1 MRFSIRWLK
10 QYLNMDLTVD
20 EIIETMM
27 MAGLEV
33 EEEIDLGMRSGTIV
47 VARVVETSPHPQSDH
62 LTLCK
67 VDAGG
72 EPLSIV
78 CGAPNVRTGGVYPCA
93 LLGAKLPGGMVIEP
107 RKIRGIASQG
117 MLCSAAELMISA
129 DHTGIME
136 IPDDSP
142 IGEPFDMLV
151 EIKVTPNRPD
161 CLSIVGVAREVA
173 AMHGRKVY
181 PPKPRPKEMLTR
193 IESLVKL
200 IVPARQQCPRYAC
213 RLIKGVRIGE
223 SPLWMRR
230 RLEQS
235 GLRAIN
241 NVVDVTNYVLLEL
254 GHPLHAFDF
263 GRLAGGE
270 VRVRMAEAGEKLTII
285 DGTELTLT
293 AEDLLIADAAA
304 GIALAGVMGGLESE
318 VRDSTVNVLLESA
331 YFDPATIR
339 RTSKRYGIST
349 DASYR
354 FERGTDREGLMLAL
368 HRAAQLIQEL
378 AGGEIA
384 RGVLDIQANIV
395 EKPPIVLEVERVNR
409 VLGLELSGTQV
420 ADYLV
425 SLGFEVRGGGPAQ
438 LIVSVPTHRVD
449 VSRDVDLI
457 EDVAR
462 LHNYNNIPKTLPRT
476 RCAIGEPTH
485 MQQVIEACR
494 DGLANAGLFEAM
506 GYSFIGE
513 AQAEMIGFDPA
524 RQPRVANPLT
534 VDQVI
539 MRPSL
544 LPGVLASVALNQSRN
559 ESSIALFEVGKV
571 WPPDAKHADPEAE
584 RTEAVAAI
592 VGPLPPTWSA
602 AGRDYD
608 YYDLKGVV
616 ESVLAQFEGAAPE
629 FQPLTDSPV
638 LHPGR
643 SAKLALKGERIGELG
658 ELHPEL
664 AAKLEL
670 RGRVYVARIEIN
682 KLAEVTGGERRRV
695 KPVPKLPASDR
706 DLALVVA
713 KEAPVGQLLDATRRA
728 AGSLL
733 EDLMLFDVYEG
744 EHLPADKKSIG
755 LRLRLRS
762 LEKTLTEDEIKA
774 VMDKVT
780 RSLEEQF
787 GAALRS

>member
-1 MRFSIRWLK
+1 MRFSLRWLK

-20 EIIETMM
+20 QIVDTMM

-33 EEEIDLGMRSGTIV
+33 EEEIDLGMRSGMIV
-47 VARVVETSPHPQSDH
+47 IARVIETSPHPQSDH

-78 CGAPNVRTGGVYPCA
+78 CGAPNVRAGAFYPCA

-117 MLCSAAELMISA
+117 MLCSAAELSISA

-136 IPDDSP
+136 IPEDSP
-142 IGEPFDMLV
+142 IGEPFDFLV
-151 EIKVTPNRPD
+151 DIKVTPNRPD
-161 CLSIVGVAREVA
+161 CLNILGVAREVA
-173 AMHGRKVY
+173 AMHGHKVY

-200 IVPARQQCPRYAC
+200 SVPARYQCPRYTC
-213 RLIKGVRIGE
+213 RLIKGVLVGE
-223 SPLWMRR
+223 SPLWLRR
-230 RLEQS
+230 RLEAS
-235 GLRAIN
+235 GLRSIN

-263 GRLAGGE
+263 DRLAGGE
-270 VRVRMAEAGEKLTII
+270 IRVRMAEAGEKLAII

-293 AEDLLIADAAA
+293 ADDLLIADARA
-304 GIALAGVMGGLESE
+304 GVALAGVMGGLDSE
-318 VRDSTVNVLLESA
+318 VRASTTNVLLESA
-331 YFDPATIR
+331 YFDPTTIR

-354 FERGTDREGLMLAL
+354 FERGTDREGLILAL

-384 RGVLDIQANIV
+384 RGLLDVQATIV
-395 EKPPIVLEVERVNR
+395 EKPPIVLEVGRVNR
-409 VLGLELSGTQV
+409 VLGIDLTGTQI

-425 SLGFEVRGGGPAQ
+425 NLGFEVRGGGPAQ
-438 LIVSVPTHRVD
+438 LIVSAPTHRVD

-457 EDVAR
+457 EDIAR
-462 LHNYNNIPKTLPRT
+462 LHNYNKIPKTLPRT
-476 RCAIGEPTH
+476 RCPIAAPSH
-485 MQQVIEACR
+485 FQQIVEGCR
-494 DGLANAGLFEAM
+494 DSFARLGLFEAM
-506 GYSFIGE
+506 SYSFIGE
-513 AQAEMIGFDPA
+513 AQAQTIGFDPA

-539 MRPSL
+539 MRPSV
-544 LPGVLASVALNQSRN
+544 LPGVLTAVALNQSRN

-571 WPPDAKHADPEAE
+571 WLPDSKPADPEAE
-584 RTEAVAAI
+584 RWEAVAAM

-602 AGRDYD
+602 AARDYD
-608 YYDLKGVV
+608 FYDLKGAI
-616 ESVLAQFEGAAPE
+616 ESVTAEFDAADIE
-629 FQPLTDSPV
+629 FQALTDSPV
-638 LHPGR
+638 FHPGR
-643 SAKLALKGERIGELG
+643 SAKLIVNGQQVGEMG

-664 AAKLEL
+664 AASLDL
-670 RGRVYVARIEIN
+670 RGRVYIARIELD
-682 KLAEVTGGERRRV
+682 KLAEVTGGMSRRV

-713 KEAPVGQLLDATRRA
+713 RDLPVGQLLDATRRA

-733 EDLMLFDVYEG
+733 EDLRLFDVYEG
-744 EHLPADKKSIG
+744 ERLSADKKSIG

-762 LEKTLTEDEIKA
+762 LEKTLTDDEIKA

-780 RSLEEQF
+780 RSLENQF
-787 GAALRS
+787 GAVLRS